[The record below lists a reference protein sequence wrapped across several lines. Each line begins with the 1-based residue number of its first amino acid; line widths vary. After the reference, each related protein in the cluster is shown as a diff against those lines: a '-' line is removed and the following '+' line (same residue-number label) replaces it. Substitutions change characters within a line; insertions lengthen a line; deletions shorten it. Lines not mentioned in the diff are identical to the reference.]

1 MGWIGDAGRARS
13 AGRGPPCGGPDGGRL
28 RGFGRLRAK
37 WLGRSVP
44 PGGRGVARGQGDE
57 IGEPGRG
64 GGGFRRNAGAVR
76 ACVAGGRLR
85 GGDGQGAGLELGQ
98 EIFEADEYA
107 GGSLVH
113 EGEERGEQDRQQG
126 ARGGGRTYPSS
137 DAGGRRGQEGG
148 VHGFHKN
155 YYT

>member
-44 PGGRGVARGQGDE
+44 PGGRGV
-57 IGEPGRG
+57 
-64 GGGFRRNAGAVR
+64 VR

-107 GGSLVH
+107 GDSLVH